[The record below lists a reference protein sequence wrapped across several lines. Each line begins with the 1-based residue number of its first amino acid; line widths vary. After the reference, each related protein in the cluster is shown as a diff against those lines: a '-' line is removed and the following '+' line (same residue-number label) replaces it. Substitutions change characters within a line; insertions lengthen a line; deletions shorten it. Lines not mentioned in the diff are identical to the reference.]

1 MDEQSGFNL
10 LQAAVLEG
18 KYDIVLK
25 ANGLLENFL
34 EEMEHRKTGNNAK
47 GFPGKTAVDIFHL
60 CWEQNQVLTVSKD
73 FIKIGLRTTAD

>member
-1 MDEQSGFNL
+1 M

-34 EEMEHRKTGNNAK
+34 EQMEYSKTGNNAK
-47 GFPGKTAVDIFHL
+47 GFPDKSAIDIL
-60 CWEQNQVLTVSKD
+60 
-73 FIKIGLRTTAD
+73 

>member
-1 MDEQSGFNL
+1 MDKQSGFNL

-18 KYDIVLK
+18 KYNIVLK

-47 GFPGKTAVDIFHL
+47 GFPGKTAVDIL
-60 CWEQNQVLTVSKD
+60 
-73 FIKIGLRTTAD
+73 